1 MIEPATSE
9 PSFEFLDEFLQY
21 YFGSE
26 VGSCPSMRPEDVE
39 KLLADDTRRRV
50 AQVRIAAVE
59 WGNTEIDGDVVIA
72 SDHLVITPYG
82 VLYAAGLIGAG
93 ERLHYFATPPTLFQ
107 PIADRVGAMS
117 MAPRSAAAVDTRL
130 GHELTFPWPIDADLR
145 RLLDAH
151 SVLRLELTG
160 S

>member
-1 MIEPATSE
+1 
-9 PSFEFLDEFLQY
+9 L
-21 YFGSE
+21 G
-26 VGSCPSMRPEDVE
+26 
-39 KLLADDTRRRV
+39 
-50 AQVRIAAVE
+50 
-59 WGNTEIDGDVVIA
+59 
-72 SDHLVITPYG
+72 
-82 VLYAAGLIGAG
+82 GAG

-107 PIADRVGAMS
+107 PIAERVGAMS

-145 RLLDAH
+145 RLLDAN